1 VSAGQSDALR
11 ILVLGQTPPPF
22 GGQAVMIQ
30 ELLDGHYPGVELFHV
45 RLDFSREMNE
55 MGQWQFAKLLR
66 LVRVVMETLV
76 SRVRNKADV
85 LYYPPSGPRYFP
97 VVRDIAILCLTRW
110 TFRQTIFHF
119 HASGLSEFRPRLN
132 KLFRWFYSRAFS
144 KPDVAIHLAAAA
156 PPEGAYLGATRQVIV
171 PNGIQ
176 DTAGAMIDRSN
187 RRAAGQR
194 ILFVGMMS
202 EDKGILVTLRAFAKL
217 RATGHGVTLRC
228 VGRWASPEVEAEAK
242 HIVESNAISQYVQ
255 FPGVLTGEDK
265 WNEYREA
272 DIFCFPSFFHSETF
286 PLVLLEAMCFSLPT
300 VSTNWRG
307 IPEVVIEGESALL
320 VEPRDVEAC
329 ADALA
334 MLLTQKQLRLEMGRQ
349 ARIRFEDLFT
359 IGAHRKA
366 MANVFHLVS
375 ELRQSA

>member
-1 VSAGQSDALR
+1 
-11 ILVLGQTPPPF
+11 
-22 GGQAVMIQ
+22 MIQ
-30 ELLDGHYPGVELFHV
+30 ELLDGRYPGVELFHV

-66 LVRVVMETLV
+66 LVRVVVQTLV
-76 SRVRNKADV
+76 SRVRHRADV

-97 VVRDIAILCLTRW
+97 VMRDIAILCLTRW

-119 HASGLSEFRPRLN
+119 HASGLAEFRPRLN
-132 KLFRWFYSRAFS
+132 RFFRWLYARAFS
-144 KPDVAIHLAAAA
+144 RPDVAIHLAAAA
-156 PPEGAYLGATRQVIV
+156 PPEGAYLGATRAVIV

-176 DTAGAMIDRSN
+176 DTAGAAIDRSN
-187 RRAAGQR
+187 RGAAGQR

-202 EDKGILVTLRAFAKL
+202 EDKGILVTLKAFAKL
-217 RATGHGVTLRC
+217 RAAGFDVSLHC

-242 HIVESNAISQYVQ
+242 RIVESNAIAEYVQ

-300 VSTNWRG
+300 VSTEWRG
-307 IPEVVIEGESALL
+307 IPEVVIAGENALL
-320 VEPRDVEAC
+320 VKPRDADAC
-329 ADALA
+329 AEALA
-334 MLLTQKQLRLEMGRQ
+334 TLVTRKDMRMELGR
-349 ARIRFEDLFT
+349 RSRNRFEDLFT
-359 IGAHRKA
+359 VGAHRKA
-366 MANVFHLVS
+366 MANVFHLVN
-375 ELRQSA
+375 ELRHSA